1 MPQVGKRK
9 FPYTKEGE
17 QEAAAYAAETGQEVV
32 QQDSYG
38 YARGGMTGAM
48 SEEDM
53 ALGHKASRGETGLM
67 GKLKK
72 LLRGEQVPFSE
83 KLYNKML
90 SEDDRE
96 YFRLEELL
104 GKDIMKQHAEIW
116 GSKNPDSNLADFN
129 KYVADWAADVD
140 NVYLS
145 DKTDEEYKA
154 MGMQA
159 GGMAK
164 EVEWIPV
171 TYQGEKFQ
179 FANTPETQKILSGSK
194 FDSNEAFAQLIE
206 LGLMVPLESEGMQRG
221 GYVGKF
227 GY

>member
-1 MPQVGKRK
+1 
-9 FPYTKEGE
+9 
-17 QEAAAYAAETGQEVV
+17 
-32 QQDSYG
+32 
-38 YARGGMTGAM
+38 M

-83 KLYNKML
+83 KLYNKMF

-96 YFRLEELL
+96 YWRLEELL

-159 GGMAK
+159 GGEVKPGMLDFAWKKYIEGSQEYRESQQDLYMQDK
-164 EVEWIPV
+164 EYWDNYKAHRGYLDTVKNDAEARHSIK
-171 TYQGEKFQ
+171 EM
-179 FANTPETQKILSGSK
+179 
-194 FDSNEAFAQLIE
+194 DS
-206 LGLMVPLESEGMQRG
+206 
-221 GYVGKF
+221 F
-227 GY
+227 GYGTTRG